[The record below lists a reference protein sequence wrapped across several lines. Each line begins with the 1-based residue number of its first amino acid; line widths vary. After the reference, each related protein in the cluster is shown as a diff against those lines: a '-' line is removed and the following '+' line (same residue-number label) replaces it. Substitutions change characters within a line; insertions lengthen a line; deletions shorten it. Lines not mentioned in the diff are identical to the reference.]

1 MGIFEKPEALEGI
14 RVLELATRIFG
25 PATTDFLGELG
36 ATVIKVELPGIGDL
50 MRYVAPDGDYWQ
62 NLSPAFPSQNHNKYH
77 VAIDVRK
84 GEGKELFLRLA
95 ERSDVILENVRPGT
109 MDRWGLG
116 YLQVRERNPRIIY
129 AANTGF
135 GQWGKFSVGIPSY
148 DATAQAMSGLSSITG
163 FPGRPPLKLGIWIGD
178 YTGALLSAMAIM
190 AALNYR
196 ERSGRGQFIDVSQA
210 ESLIRTMDWT
220 WAFVSLTGEDRGR
233 EGNRDPLF
241 PPTGIYPCR
250 DGLVAVGYS
259 TGEGR
264 KALYEW
270 LGLDEGVDPSVAQR
284 RLEEKLA
291 DLSREEVERDA
302 ASWGFSASVVM
313 DAGHQYHSLRLRE
326 RRAIWSLD
334 DPLYGEVVDYGPAPK
349 MEHTPPRMKWFPRP
363 VGFHNELVLK
373 GVLGLTEEEIK
384 TLEETGVIGG
394 WLERPGAM
402 PPDGWDGDRENF

>member
-1 MGIFEKPEALEGI
+1 MGIYEKPEALEGL

-77 VAIDVRK
+77 IAIDVRK
-84 GEGKELFLRLA
+84 EEGRELFLRLA

-148 DATAQAMSGLSSITG
+148 DATAQAMSGFSSITG
-163 FPGRPPLKLGIWIGD
+163 FPNRPPLKLGIWIGD

-196 ERSGRGQFIDVSQA
+196 ERSGQGQFIDVSQA
-210 ESLIRTMDWT
+210 ESLIRIMDWT
-220 WAFVSLTGEDRGR
+220 WAFVSLTGEERKR
-233 EGNRDPLF
+233 EGNQDPLF
-241 PPTGIYPCR
+241 PPTGIYPCQN
-250 DGLVAVGYS
+250 GLVAVGY
-259 TGEGR
+259 TTREGK

-270 LGLDEGVDPSVAQR
+270 LQVDEGVRPSVVQE
-284 RLEEKLA
+284 RLEER
-291 DLSREEVERDA
+291 LSGLSWEEVEEEA
-302 ASWGFSASVVM
+302 ASRGFSASVVM
-313 DAGHQYHSLRLRE
+313 DAGHQYNSRRLRE
-326 RRAIWSLD
+326 RRAIWHLD
-334 DPLYGEVVDYGPAPK
+334 DPLYGEVVDYGPVPK
-349 MEHTPPRMKWFPRP
+349 MEKTPSRMKWFPRP

-373 GVLGLTEEEIK
+373 GVLGLTDEEIK
-384 TLEETGVIGG
+384 ALEKAEVIGK

-402 PPDGWDGDRENF
+402 PPDGWDQERENF

>member
-1 MGIFEKPEALEGI
+1 MGIFEKPEALEGVK
-14 RVLELATRIFG
+14 VLELATRIFG

-36 ATVIKVELPGIGDL
+36 ATVIKIELPGVGDL

-62 NLSPAFPSQNHNKYH
+62 NLSSGFTSQNHNKYH
-77 VAIDVRK
+77 VAINVRS
-84 GEGKELFLRLA
+84 EVGKELFLKLA

-109 MDRWGLG
+109 MDKWGLG
-116 YLQVRERNPRIIY
+116 YLQVRRRNPRIIY

-148 DATAQAMSGLSSITG
+148 DATAQAMSGFSSITG

-196 ERSGRGQFIDVSQA
+196 EISGRGQFIDVSQA

-220 WAFVSLTGEDRGR
+220 WAFVSLTGEDRER

-250 DGLVAVGYS
+250 DGMVAVGYS

-264 KALYEW
+264 RALIEW
-270 LGLDEGVDPSVAQR
+270 LELDEGVDSSMAQGK
-284 RLEEKLA
+284 LEERLA
-291 DLSREEVERDA
+291 DLSWMEVEKEA

-313 DAGHQYHSLRLRE
+313 DAGHHYDSSRLRE

-334 DPLYGEVVDYGPAPK
+334 DPLYGVVVDYGPVPK
-349 MEHTPPRMKWFPRP
+349 MEKTPSRMKWFSRP

-373 GVLGLTEEEIK
+373 GVLGLTDEEIK
-384 TLEETGVIGG
+384 ALEEAGVIGK

-402 PPDGWDGDRENF
+402 PPDGWDQERENF